1 MQSVVEI
8 TAHLQRSHRLTARHL
23 FILPLTLSVIG
34 VGVTTRVHVACLHIH
49 TGSGTATVSRP
60 TSEVKPIVVLPIS
73 ILL

>member
-8 TAHLQRSHRLTARHL
+8 TAHLQRSYRLTHRKA
-23 FILPLTLSVIG
+23 S
-34 VGVTTRVHVACLHIH
+34 LHTSADIH
-49 TGSGTATVSRP
+49 RGSGTATVSRP